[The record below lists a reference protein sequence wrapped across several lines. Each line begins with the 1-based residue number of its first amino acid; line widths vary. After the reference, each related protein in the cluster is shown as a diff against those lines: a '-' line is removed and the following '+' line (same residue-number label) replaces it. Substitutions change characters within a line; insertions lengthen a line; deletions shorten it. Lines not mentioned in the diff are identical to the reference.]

1 MRTDPVLLEIFRNRF
16 KAAAEEMASVTL
28 RTGFTVFVKET
39 SDFGAC
45 IVAPN
50 GETFA
55 APTDTAVSLMIG
67 LPGHEAINALS
78 DYKPGDIGITNDP
91 ELTRGLSTHLPDIWL
106 WKPIFSQGEII
117 AFGFN
122 FIHSSDVGGKVPG
135 SISPTN
141 TELFQEGLRI
151 PPMKLFREGE
161 LDRELLNLI
170 LLNCRIPHQNWGDIK
185 AQVAS
190 LAMAERRILEI
201 VDRYGHDTVVAG
213 IADILDHGES
223 RARAHIADMPDG
235 RYEFADYMEGDV
247 AGGRPIRIN
256 LALTVSGSDMH
267 LDFTGTDPQVQAALN
282 LPTWNQHGHYMLSF
296 GFLNYFRTMEPEIP
310 YNSGLVRPLRM
321 TIPRGSLLNPEP
333 HAAVGV
339 RAATMFRI
347 LDVING
353 CLTQALPEIFPAA
366 SSGAV
371 SMILVSTLDVETG
384 ERLVSVAQPL
394 SGGSG
399 ARPMMDGIDGASFTG
414 GWLRNIPNEML
425 EADMPVLVE
434 EYGYRPHSAGA
445 GRWRG
450 GSAIRF
456 RMKTFAPETIMT
468 ARGLERFTFRPYGLR
483 GGNPGQLG
491 RGVLNPGTPGERNVG
506 KIDVLRLDPGDV
518 VMFESASGGGYGN
531 PLEREPELVL
541 ADIAADFINA
551 AQALEDYGVVVRDG
565 HVDEEATIAERAG
578 RSVSE
583 GPFFDGGPER
593 AAHEE
598 RWPGWLQAEMATVVL
613 GYPAALRPWLQR
625 KIVDRLNGGTV
636 VEAGGVAGLA
646 AEAVAS
652 LRVGTPSP
660 APAAAATR

>member
-1 MRTDPVLLEIFRNRF
+1 MQTDPILLEIFRNRF

-45 IVAPN
+45 IVTPK

-55 APTDTAVSLMIG
+55 APSDTAVSLMIG

-78 DYKPGDIGITNDP
+78 DYQPGDIGISNDP

-141 TELFQEGLRI
+141 HDLFQEGLRI
-151 PPMKLFREGE
+151 PPLKLFRRGE
-161 LDRELLNLI
+161 LNEDLRDLI

-185 AQVAS
+185 AQISS
-190 LAMAERRILEI
+190 LNIAERRTLEI
-201 VDRYGHDTVVAG
+201 VDRYGHDTVVNG
-213 IADILDHGES
+213 MADILELGEQ
-223 RARAHIADMPDG
+223 RARSHIAAMPKG
-235 RYEFADYMEGDV
+235 RFEFSDYMEGDV
-247 AGGRPIRIN
+247 AGGRPIRIR
-256 LALTVSGSDMH
+256 LGLEVRKDELH

-282 LPTWNQHGHYMLSF
+282 LPSWNQRGHYMLSF
-296 GFLNYFRTMEPEIP
+296 GFLNYFRTIEPEIP
-310 YNSGLVRPLRM
+310 YNSGLVRPLSM
-321 TIPRGSLLNPEP
+321 TIPRGTLLNPEA

-339 RAATMFRI
+339 RAATMFRV
-347 LDVING
+347 LDLITG
-353 CLTQALPEIFPAA
+353 ALSQALPDFFPAA

-371 SMILVSTLDVETG
+371 AMALVSTLDVETG

-434 EYGYRPHSAGA
+434 EYGYKDGSAGA

-456 RMKTFAPETIMT
+456 RLKTLAPETIMT
-468 ARGLERFTFRPYGLR
+468 ARGLERFTFRPFGLF
-483 GGNPGQLG
+483 GGRPGELG
-491 RGVLNPGTPGERNVG
+491 QARLNPSTDAERNLG
-506 KIDVLRLDPGDV
+506 KIDVLQLDAGDV
-518 VMFESASGGGYGN
+518 VEFETASGGGYGD
-531 PLEREPELVL
+531 PLDREPDRVLNDVL
-541 ADIAADFINA
+541 AGYLDRD
-551 AQALEDYGVVVRDG
+551 QALADYGVVIRGDE
-565 HVDEEATIAERAG
+565 VDAAATTAERSG
-578 RSVSE
+578 RHRSDPV
-583 GPFFDGGPER
+583 PHFDGGPER
-593 AAHEE
+593 SAYEA
-598 RWPGWLQAEMATVVL
+598 RWPDWLQTEFATVVL

-625 KIVDRLNGGTV
+625 KMVARLDAGRTV
-636 VEAGGVAGLA
+636 APGEIDQLA
-646 AEAVAS
+646 EEIVAS
-652 LRVGTPSP
+652 LRID
-660 APAAAATR
+660 APEPVSA